1 MVVAKDWKNIMKKE
15 TERLLIAAQNQALRT
30 NVIKK
35 RIDKSHGDSKC
46 RMCKEAGETV
56 THIIC
61 QCRKL
66 DQKEYKRRQDVARAL
81 HWELCKKNELHH
93 ELKCMSMN

>member
-1 MVVAKDWKNIMKKE
+1 MKKE
-15 TERLLIAAQNQALRT
+15 TEGLLIRT
-30 NVIKK
+30 NVIKT

-46 RMCKEAGETV
+46 RMCKEADETV

-66 DQKEYKRRQDVARAL
+66 AQKEYKRRHDVARAL
-81 HWELCKKNELHH
+81 HWELCKK
-93 ELKCMSMN
+93 KSYTMN